1 MQNKQTYKS
10 SKTHCKS
17 SKLIFICNPGGA
29 QGKTSCSHFSA
40 SIRIQACMKTSVNTI
55 EVACSKIFSI
65 KKVFK
70 MNHVVMSIVEQKQ

>member
-1 MQNKQTYKS
+1 
-10 SKTHCKS
+10 
-17 SKLIFICNPGGA
+17 
-29 QGKTSCSHFSA
+29 
-40 SIRIQACMKTSVNTI
+40 MKTSVNTI